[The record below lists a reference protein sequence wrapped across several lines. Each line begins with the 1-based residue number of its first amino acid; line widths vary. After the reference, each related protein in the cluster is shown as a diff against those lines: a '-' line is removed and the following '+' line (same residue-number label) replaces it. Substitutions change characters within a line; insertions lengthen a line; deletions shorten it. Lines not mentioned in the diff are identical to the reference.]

1 MISKIAF
8 LAALPNHWRREIGMT
23 LMMVA
28 GTDMRK
34 VLAMNLACDN
44 ADGMTDEGMDVVI
57 GVAATPE

>member
-23 LMMVA
+23 LMMLA
-28 GTDMRK
+28 DMRK